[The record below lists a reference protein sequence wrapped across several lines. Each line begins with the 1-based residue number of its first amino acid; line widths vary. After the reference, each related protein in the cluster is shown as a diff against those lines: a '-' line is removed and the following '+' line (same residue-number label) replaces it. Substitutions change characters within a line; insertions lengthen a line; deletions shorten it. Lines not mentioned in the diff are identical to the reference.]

1 MKKIKENIFKN
12 HNRIFQLTIIFI
24 FSIIIALFVS
34 DKTIHSFDFEEGTNW
49 NYDDLYSDFDYSIIK
64 SEDEIKKNKEAIEL
78 FSDVYYD
85 KDTLVFYQALLNLEL
100 DLKSAFRSKSKVL
113 KYYEIGELILSKI
126 YSNGI
131 IDLRKKDLD
140 KEDVYIISDEFEKYN
155 SQNAKK
161 IKLSNLLS
169 MDDAILIIKKEIESF
184 FPDNKFLIEFLIKSI
199 NYDINFNSY
208 YTNLVLDQA
217 YEKISYKKGLVKEG
231 DLIVSKNQFIDSET
245 NQKLYSYK
253 RELSNYINN
262 KDFISLFLG
271 NFLISIITLGL
282 CFLFLLNFY
291 KDLLTSNASFLLIF
305 FIILFFVVLSV
316 FVTSFNSSL
325 IYALPFCV
333 IPLTLRAFFDFKLS
347 LFVYIFSLIIISFLV
362 DQSQLF
368 FVINFFG
375 GLVALLSPEKI
386 YTQSKLLFTIFRVL
400 IVYIMVFISV
410 SLLLTGSFDNI
421 NLLILWMLIL
431 SSVLTFLTFPFIFVC
446 EKVFKLVSDLSLLEY
461 ADTNTDLLRTL
472 AKDAPGTFHHSLQVS
487 HLSES
492 VAIEIGANPLLVRA
506 GALYHD
512 IGKLNNPNFFIENQ
526 SGSSNPHDDLS
537 FDESAKL
544 IINHVLDGIELAKKH
559 NLPEQ
564 LIDFIRTHHGD
575 SLMQYFY
582 KEYLKNFPE
591 KVNDKDF
598 RYPGPKPYNKETAIL
613 MMCDS
618 VEAASRSLNK
628 IDNNSINEI
637 VDKVISSQFEQNQY
651 DNSSLT
657 FKEINQIKK
666 TLKLKLK
673 DIHHTRITYTD

>member
-1 MKKIKENIFKN
+1 MKKIKENILKN

-49 NYDDLYSDFDYSIIK
+49 TYDDLYSDFDYSIIK

-85 KDTLVFYQALLNLEL
+85 KDTLVFHQALLNLEL

-217 YEKISYKKGLVKEG
+217 YEKISYKKGLVKEV
-231 DLIVSKNQFIDSET
+231 DLIVFKNQFIDSET

>member
-131 IDLRKKDLD
+131 IDLRKKDID

-208 YTNLVLDQA
+208 YTNLVLEQA

-316 FVTSFNSSL
+316 FVSSFNSSL

-559 NLPEQ
+559 NLPDQ

-582 KEYLKNFPE
+582 KEYLKNFRE
-591 KVNDKDF
+591 KVNVKDF

-673 DIHHTRITYTD
+673 DINHTRITFTD

>member
-12 HNRIFQLTIIFI
+12 HNRIFQLSIIFI

-34 DKTIHSFDFEEGTNW
+34 DKTILSFDFEEGTNW
-49 NYDDLYSDFDYSIIK
+49 NYDDLFSDFDYSIIK

-78 FSDVYYD
+78 FSDVYYE
-85 KDTLVFYQALLNLEL
+85 KDTLVFYQALLNYEL

-113 KYYEIGELILSKI
+113 KYYEIGEIILSKI

-161 IKLSNLLS
+161 IKLSNLLL
-169 MDDAILIIKKEIESF
+169 MDDAISIIKKEIDSF
-184 FPDNKFLIEFLIKSI
+184 FPDKKFLIEFLIKSI
-199 NYDINFNSY
+199 NYDVNFNSY

-217 YEKISYKKGLVKEG
+217 YEKISYKKGLVKKG

-245 NQKLYSYK
+245 NQKLFSYK

-291 KDLLTSNASFLLIF
+291 RDLLTSNASFLLIF
-305 FIILFFVVLSV
+305 FIILFFVCLSV
-316 FVTSFNSSL
+316 IVTSFNSSL

-347 LFVYIFSLIIISFLV
+347 LFVHIFSLIIISFLV

-368 FVINFFG
+368 FVVNFFG

-400 IVYIMVFISV
+400 TVYIMVFTSV
-410 SLLLTGSFDNI
+410 SLLLTGSFENI
-421 NLLILWMLIL
+421 NLLILGMLIL

-487 HLSES
+487 HLAES

-544 IINHVLDGIELAKKH
+544 IINHVIDGIELAKKH
-559 NLPEQ
+559 NLPDQ

-591 KVNDKDF
+591 KVSEKDF